1 MNLRDAL
8 PWFVIVIMTVACGLT
23 GYAVMKLMM
32 RLGENSRLWIVLSA
46 FVAGA
51 AISVVFEVLRQFVLK
66 PLLLH

>member
-1 MNLRDAL
+1 
-8 PWFVIVIMTVACGLT
+8 
-23 GYAVMKLMM
+23 MM